1 MKRLRDLIAVSIL
14 LCCILSCSTTAHIP
28 EDEVLYTGIESIV
41 RHPSDTVDPA
51 IDEAMRL
58 TLEVSPTNSFFG
70 SAYHLSP
77 LPIGLWAYNALY
89 PKKETGFRHWLWN
102 HLKSDPKYISSVN
115 PRLRAQAVEAIL
127 KDEGYFDASVSYD
140 TIYNKEDSLQA
151 RLSYDV
157 TYHKQSRLGS
167 ISYRQS
173 PSIAVDSLLQRTKK
187 QSLLQP
193 GLRFSASLLEEE
205 KNRIASVMHDSG
217 YFFFSPDHV
226 KYLGDSTFAPNTVS
240 LRIVPDVNGDI
251 KALRPCVIDSV
262 FYHLDFGYGM
272 KLQNYDSLGFMTV
285 GYNGKQ
291 TVKSKYLHRAL
302 GFEQGAL
309 YKPSYAD
316 KVRQNLSR
324 LNAFQYT
331 TTEYQVLNPER
342 YLESMSLDPALDTL
356 HLMLKVHAVN
366 NTPWSGGTEIG
377 VVHKDNQQIG
387 PGITL
392 TAQRR
397 NLFGGGEVFAGE
409 ITGSYEWFIGNR
421 GKQGSM
427 PNSFELGT
435 KLSYTIP
442 RLPFQSLWNVNPD
455 NPVSSK
461 YSISADWQRRGGFF
475 EMVKTSAS
483 MDYSFTKGKNHSFTF
498 TPFRLT
504 YMQKVKTTER
514 FVSIVDM
521 SIALENSLAD
531 QFIPQ
536 MQFSWTY
543 DNASTRKDKRSQQ
556 YLRLSMAE
564 AGGLI
569 DLMTGW
575 WGTHKKQGERQLW
588 DQRFSQFVKFTGEF
602 RNTYHFTPR
611 QSLVARVLIGAGVA
625 YGNSTEMP
633 YSERFYIGGANSLR
647 GFAARSVGPG
657 SLNLQSIEQMLSG
670 FGNTRMFCVGDYKF
684 ETNIEYRF
692 PLLGSL
698 NGAFFVDAG
707 NIWEASSTDSA
718 DDDDSLTVEDF
729 ENFLGAPLGNSSLNN
744 PLSQLAVDCG
754 FGLRYDLGMLVV
766 RLDVGVPLHD
776 PNDYRSTRF
785 FNCREGFFKHL
796 GYNLAVGYPF

>member
-1 MKRLRDLIAVSIL
+1 MKRLRDILYVSL
-14 LCCILSCSTTAHIP
+14 LCCTLSCSTTAHIP
-28 EDEVLYTGIESIV
+28 EDEVLYTGIERVV
-41 RHPSDTVDPA
+41 RHPSDTVDPS
-51 IDEAMRL
+51 IDEAMLL
-58 TLEVSPTNSFFG
+58 TLEVPPTNSFFG
-70 SAYHLSP
+70 SAYHQSP

-102 HLKSDPKYISSVN
+102 RLKSEPKYISTVN

-127 KDEGYFDASVSYD
+127 KDEGYFDAVVSYD

-173 PSIAVDSLLQRTKK
+173 PSIAVDSLLQRTQG

-205 KNRIASVMHDSG
+205 KNRVASVMHDSG

-240 LRIVPDVNGDI
+240 LRIQPDVNGDI

-262 FYHLDFGYGM
+262 FYHLDYGYGM
-272 KLQNYDSLGFMTV
+272 NLRNYDSLGFMTV

-291 TVKSKYLHRAL
+291 TVKSKYLQRAI
-302 GFEQGAL
+302 GFSKGVL
-309 YKPSYAD
+309 YHPSYAD
-316 KVRQNLSR
+316 KVRQNLTR

-331 TTEYQVLNPER
+331 TTEYQILNPER

-366 NTPWSGGTEIG
+366 NTPWSGGTEVG
-377 VVHKDNQQIG
+377 VVHKDNEQVG
-387 PGITL
+387 PGITF

-397 NLFGGGEVFAGE
+397 NLFGGGEVFSGE
-409 ITGSYEWFIGNR
+409 LTGAYEWFIGKR
-421 GKQGSM
+421 GGQASI

-442 RLPFQSLWNVNPD
+442 RLPFPSLWHADPA

-461 YSISADWQRRGGFF
+461 YSLSVDWQRRGGYF
-475 EMVKTSAS
+475 EMVKTSAALE
-483 MDYSFTKGKNHSFTF
+483 YSFSKGKNHSFTY

-504 YMQKVKTTER
+504 YMQKVKTTAR
-514 FVSIVDM
+514 FDSIVFNSM
-521 SIALENSLAD
+521 ALENSLED

-536 MQFSWTY
+536 TMFSWTY
-543 DNASTRKDKRSQQ
+543 DNASARLNKRSQQ
-556 YLRLSMAE
+556 YLRLTVAE

-569 DLMTGW
+569 DLFAGW
-575 WGTHKKQGERQLW
+575 WGKHKKQGERQLW
-588 DQRFSQFVKFTGEF
+588 NQRFSQFVKATAEF
-602 RNTYHFTPR
+602 RNNYHLTPR
-611 QSLVARVLIGAGVA
+611 QSIVFRALAGVGYA

-657 SLNLQSIEQMLSG
+657 SLDLSFFDQLVSG
-670 FGNTRMFCVGDYKF
+670 FGNMRLFCVGDYKL
-684 ETNIEYRF
+684 ETNLEYRF
-692 PLLGSL
+692 PLMGSL
-698 NGAFFVDAG
+698 NGALFADAG
-707 NIWEASSTDSA
+707 NIWNFKREQEDVPAEWESTLCDYMSA
-718 DDDDSLTVEDF
+718 
-729 ENFLGAPLGNSSLNN
+729 N
-744 PLSQLAVDCG
+744 PLKQLAFDVG
-754 FGLRYDLGMLVV
+754 AGLRYDLGMLVV
-766 RLDVGVPLHD
+766 RFDVGVPLHD
-776 PNDYRSTRF
+776 PNDHSSSHY
-785 FNCREGFFKHL
+785 FNCQDGFFKHL